1 MSQSSRKYPSIND
14 DVKQAWE
21 KLMRGYVMKSMVTS
35 LLHVFQRRVTIQYP
49 TVRKEIPRG
58 YRGTLY
64 LNDDC
69 TGCSLCATICPNK
82 CIDMI
87 EFAAEERPSLP
98 PHLPKQT
105 RIVEIIKKQG
115 KEKKYKI
122 PQVNL
127 WRCMYCGLCEE
138 ICPVDVINMSK
149 HYEISERSREALL
162 LTPEHMMAREEV
174 EG

>member
-1 MSQSSRKYPSIND
+1 MKGSLK
-14 DVKQAWE
+14 
-21 KLMRGYVMKSMVTS
+21 RGYIAKSMVTAF
-35 LLHVFQRRVTIQYP
+35 LHVLKKPVTVRYP
-49 TVRKEIPRG
+49 TVKKEIPEG
-58 YRGTLY
+58 YKGTLY

-69 TGCSLCATICPNK
+69 TGCSLCANICPNK

-87 EFAAEERPSLP
+87 EFDETERPTLP
-98 PHLPKQT
+98 PRLPKQSA
-105 RIVEIIKKQG
+105 IVKRFREQG

-149 HYEISERSREALL
+149 QYEVSERNVFELV
-162 LTPEHMMAREEV
+162 LTPERLMDRKSVGV
-174 EG
+174 EN